1 MGLKSRRRKLT
12 ETSVRQRHSSSKD
25 KNVFSQYGCN
35 ILQPHGGWGGGGF
48 SVDKVCFTA
57 TTSRTEQLLA
67 WDLSGMPYRFYSKV
81 TILSD
86 SALF

>member
-35 ILQPHGGWGGGGF
+35 ILRGVGGGGF

-57 TTSRTEQLLA
+57 TTSRTEQ
-67 WDLSGMPYRFYSKV
+67 
-81 TILSD
+81 
-86 SALF
+86 